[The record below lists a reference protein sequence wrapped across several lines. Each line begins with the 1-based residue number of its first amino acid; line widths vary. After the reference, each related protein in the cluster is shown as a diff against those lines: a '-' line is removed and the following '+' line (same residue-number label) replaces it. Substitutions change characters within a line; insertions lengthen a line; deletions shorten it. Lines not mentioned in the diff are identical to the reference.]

1 MTKTDELVPVIKF
14 SLTVLFCGAVV
25 VVAVFVVVAVVVVVD
40 DNVVVS
46 AVDADAAWQFWELQ
60 VRVSEPNW

>member
-1 MTKTDELVPVIKF
+1 MHPSAHPPVIKF

-46 AVDADAAWQFWELQ
+46 AVDADAASVGCREL
-60 VRVSEPNW
+60 SNA